1 MAIYSDIN
9 YIDLKREPRVTD
21 IDDVYQAIYTLLTTR
36 VGQRIFRPNYGSY
49 LDNYLFEP
57 CDEDT
62 ADRILFDIITTITQE
77 PRVQLNRSQT
87 TVTPL
92 PEKNMFAIR
101 IVFTVLG
108 FSDTERSMNLTLKT
122 KYRNNT

>member
-9 YIDLKREPRVTD
+9 YIDIKREPRITD

-36 VGQRIFRPNYGSY
+36 VGQRVFRPNYGSY

-57 CDEDT
+57 CDEET
-62 ADRILFDIITTITQE
+62 ANRILFDIITTITQE

-87 TVTPL
+87 TVTPI
-92 PEKNMFAIR
+92 PERNMFAIR

-108 FSDTERSMNLTLKT
+108 FSDTERSMTLTLKT